1 MTARL
6 MPGRVHRGVDD
17 HEPASLF
24 HYSRAV
30 CPKLV
35 ASGCSP
41 SPVGL
46 NQWRITGTSSKH
58 WQTIARS
65 SVASRG
71 GSLPCVICPQP
82 PAGQPHG
89 SRVTA

>member
-30 CPKLV
+30 CPKLGRS
-35 ASGCSP
+35 AA
-41 SPVGL
+41 L
-46 NQWRITGTSSKH
+46 RIDQW
-58 WQTIARS
+58 A
-65 SVASRG
+65 
-71 GSLPCVICPQP
+71 
-82 PAGQPHG
+82 
-89 SRVTA
+89 